1 VILKR
6 SRNQF
11 LEVNIPLK
19 KFKNY
24 ETLGYHA
31 DYYYTHPGS
40 KMGRIRLILAEKL
53 SF

>member
-6 SRNQF
+6 SKNLF

-19 KFKNY
+19 NFKNY
-24 ETLGYHA
+24 ESIGYHA

-40 KMGRIRLILAEKL
+40 KMGRIGLILAEKL

>member
-6 SRNQF
+6 SKNQF

-19 KFKNY
+19 NFKNY
-24 ETLGYHA
+24 ESIGYHA
-31 DYYYTHPGS
+31 DNYYTHPGS

>member
-1 VILKR
+1 VILIGSK
-6 SRNQF
+6 NQF

-19 KFKNY
+19 IFKNY
-24 ETLGYHA
+24 ESIGYHA

-40 KMGRIRLILAEKL
+40 KMGRIGLTFVEKL